1 MKSLPIDIT
10 SAYYTILIR
19 FIALVDENL
28 RNFFEKGD
36 YFSFGFL
43 SDNNL
48 LIMQHFSNYKAFK
61 MIMTPKIILSLH

>member
-19 FIALVDENL
+19 FIALVDENENL

-36 YFSFGFL
+36 YFCFGFIP
-43 SDNNL
+43 DNNL
-48 LIMQHFSNYKAFK
+48 LIM
-61 MIMTPKIILSLH
+61 